1 LIFYRK
7 FCVIYLATCPR
18 FAFFEHVIE
27 FETKVRLRVG
37 NSDLWRRRFAAEL
50 AWVGVRWGLLL
61 GNNTLKNNVYGKI

>member
-1 LIFYRK
+1 MLDTFLFDFYRN
-7 FCVIYLATCPR
+7 FY
-18 FAFFEHVIE
+18 VIE

-37 NSDLWRRRFAAEL
+37 NSDLVRRRFAAEL